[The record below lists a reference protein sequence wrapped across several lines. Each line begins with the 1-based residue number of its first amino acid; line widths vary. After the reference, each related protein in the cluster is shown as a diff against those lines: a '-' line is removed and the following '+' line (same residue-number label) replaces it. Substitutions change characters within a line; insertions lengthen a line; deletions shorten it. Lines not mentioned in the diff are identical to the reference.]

1 MVKGIVEH
9 PIRTSADKNEES
21 DSEAGGN
28 GIILEIPTREN
39 HDPTCEKADDD
50 EQQYPKY

>member
-1 MVKGIVEH
+1 MTKGIVEH

-21 DSEAGGN
+21 VSEAGSN
-28 GIILEIPTREN
+28 GIVLEIPTREN
-39 HDPTCEKADDD
+39 HNPTCEEVDGG